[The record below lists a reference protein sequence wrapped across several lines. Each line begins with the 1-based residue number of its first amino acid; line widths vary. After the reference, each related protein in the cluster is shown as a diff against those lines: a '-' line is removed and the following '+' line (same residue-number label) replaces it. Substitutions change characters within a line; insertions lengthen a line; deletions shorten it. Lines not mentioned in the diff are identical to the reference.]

1 MLAWIIAAASLWR
14 GLTPDEVDQV
24 AAEVQTRLTEQAID
38 PINVTASGA
47 LTMLDTAIAVVLE
60 RCRR

>member
-24 AAEVQTRLTEQAID
+24 AAEVQTKLTDQGLD
-38 PINVTASGA
+38 PITMTASDA

>member
-24 AAEVQTRLTEQAID
+24 AAEVQTRLTDQAID
-38 PINVTASGA
+38 PIEVTASEA
-47 LTMLDTAIAVVLE
+47 LVMLDTAIATVLE
-60 RCRR
+60 RSRR

>member
-1 MLAWIIAAASLWR
+1 MLPWIIAAASLWR

-24 AAEVQTRLTEQAID
+24 AAEVQTRLTDQAID
-38 PINVTASGA
+38 PIEVTASEA
-47 LTMLDTAIAVVLE
+47 LVMLDTAIADVLE

>member
-1 MLAWIIAAASLWR
+1 MLPWVIAAASLWR

-24 AAEVQTRLTEQAID
+24 AAEVHSRLTDQAID
-38 PINVTASGA
+38 PIEVTASEA
-47 LTMLDTAIAVVLE
+47 LVMLDTAIADVLE

>member
-1 MLAWIIAAASLWR
+1 MLPWIIAAASLWR

-24 AAEVQTRLTEQAID
+24 AAEVLTTLTDQGRD
-38 PINVTASGA
+38 PNSLTASEA
-47 LTMLDTAIAVVLE
+47 LTTLDTAIAVVLE

>member
-14 GLTPDEVDQV
+14 GLTPAEVDEV
-24 AAEVQTRLTEQAID
+24 AAEVQARLTEQAAD
-38 PINVTASGA
+38 PITMSASDA